1 MIDVRHAEMPSY
13 MSRPTVSRQLPQT
26 GPTDPLRRMQQV
38 EGREWW
44 LWGFAV
50 VVTLV
55 LTFGILSLTFP
66 GFHLPTDG
74 LYTLS
79 LKEWVRGLVALVV
92 LFDIYTIY
100 QHLLLQRVRRQ
111 LAENNKLFQLISENA
126 ADMIAVVDTD
136 GHRVYNS
143 PAYQRILGYS
153 PEELA
158 ATLATHQIHPDDC
171 ARVLE
176 AAEKARLT
184 GIGER
189 LEYRIRHKDGSW
201 RVLESTASAI
211 RGPNGESEGLVVVN
225 RDISDRKRAED
236 LLVHNAFHDGLTDL
250 PNRALFLDRLGRA
263 IAVARR
269 HADFKFAVLFID
281 IDGFKVFND
290 SLGHATGDALLIQ
303 IAHRLTGCLR
313 RVNTISR
320 TRFGDSLESPASEN
334 TLARPG
340 GDEFVVLAEELGNPS
355 DAIRVAERIQE
366 KLAVPFSLGS
376 HKIGVT
382 ASIGIVFKGHIG
394 NDAPEELL
402 RDAEI
407 AMYRAKHSGK
417 ARCEV
422 FDNAMHAG
430 ALKRLQLETDMRK
443 ALELGEFLVYYQPIV
458 SLRNKQIVGFEA
470 LTRWQRPQG
479 IVMPNEFIAVANE
492 IGVIVSIN
500 QQLMLDAFRQLR
512 RWQEIFPSDPP
523 LTMSVN
529 ISPKQFQQADLSA
542 QIGQILQQSGVDP
555 NCVNLEITETIAMA
569 DAEKSAIVL
578 QELKALGV
586 HLEIDDFGT
595 GYSSLS
601 RLQRF
606 PVDTLKIDRA
616 FISRMDSDLE
626 THEIV
631 RTIVMLAQ
639 NLGLKVV
646 AEGVETEDQ
655 VEMLKRVSCKLA
667 QGYLFSKPVAPH
679 AVEKLLECNRS
690 RATPLLRAKAAAS
703 SAG

>member
-1 MIDVRHAEMPSY
+1 MR
-13 MSRPTVSRQLPQT
+13 
-26 GPTDPLRRMQQV
+26 QV

-50 VVTLV
+50 AVTLV
-55 LTFGILSLTFP
+55 MTFGILSLTFP
-66 GFHLPTDG
+66 GFHLPTDR

-79 LKEWVRGLVALVV
+79 LKEWVRGLVALVL
-92 LFDIYTIY
+92 LFDIYTVY

-111 LAENNKLFQLISENA
+111 LAENTRLFQLISENA
-126 ADMIAVVDTD
+126 ADMIAVVDTN
-136 GHRVYNS
+136 GHRLYNS

-158 ATLATHQIHPDDC
+158 ATPATHQIHPDDC
-171 ARVLE
+171 ARVSE

-201 RVLESTASAI
+201 RMLESTASAI
-211 RGPNGESEGLVVVN
+211 RGPNGESEGLVIVN
-225 RDISDRKRAED
+225 RDITDRKRAED

-250 PNRALFLDRLGRA
+250 PNRALFLDRMGRA

-303 IAHRLTGCLR
+303 IAQRLSACLR
-313 RVNTISR
+313 RADTISR
-320 TRFGDSLESPASEN
+320 ARFDDSPELPVGEN

-394 NDAPEELL
+394 NEAPEELL

-430 ALKRLQLETDMRK
+430 AVKRLQLETDMRK
-443 ALELGEFLVYYQPIV
+443 ALEMGEFLVYYQPIV
-458 SLRNKQIVGFEA
+458 SLGNRQIVGFEA

-479 IVMPNEFIAVANE
+479 IVMPGEFIAVADE
-492 IGVIVSIN
+492 TGVIVSIN
-500 QQLMLDAFRQLR
+500 QQLMLDSFRQLR
-512 RWQEIFPSDPP
+512 RWQELFPGDPP

-529 ISPKQFQQADLSA
+529 ISPRQFQQAGLSA
-542 QIGQILQQSGVDP
+542 QISQILQQSGVDP

-569 DAEKSAIVL
+569 DAQKSAVVL

-616 FISRMDSDLE
+616 FVSRMDSDPE

-646 AEGVETEDQ
+646 AEGVETEEQ
-655 VEMLKRVSCKLA
+655 VEMLKRVSCKWA
-667 QGYLFSKPVAPH
+667 QGYLFSKPAAPP
-679 AVEKLLECNRS
+679 AVERLLECNRR
-690 RATPLLRAKAAAS
+690 RAVPLHRAKAGAS

>member
-1 MIDVRHAEMPSY
+1 MR
-13 MSRPTVSRQLPQT
+13 
-26 GPTDPLRRMQQV
+26 QV

-50 VVTLV
+50 AVTLV

-74 LYTLS
+74 IYTLS
-79 LKEWVRGLVALVV
+79 LKEWVRGLVALVL
-92 LFDIYTIY
+92 LFDIYTVY
-100 QHLLLQRVRRQ
+100 QNLLLQRVRRQ
-111 LAENNKLFQLISENA
+111 LAENTKLFQLISENA

-136 GHRVYNS
+136 GRRLYNS

-153 PEELA
+153 SEELA
-158 ATLATHQIHPDDC
+158 ATPATHQIHPDDC
-171 ARVLE
+171 ARVSE

-211 RGPNGESEGLVVVN
+211 RGPNGKSEGLVIVN
-225 RDISDRKRAED
+225 RDITDRKRAED
-236 LLVHNAFHDGLTDL
+236 LLMHNAFHDGLTDL

-303 IAHRLTGCLR
+303 IAQRLTACLR
-313 RVNTISR
+313 RTDTISR
-320 TRFGDSLESPASEN
+320 ARFGGSPELPASEN

-366 KLAVPFSLGS
+366 ELAVPFSLGS

-382 ASIGIVFKGHIG
+382 ASIGIVFKGHIA
-394 NDAPEELL
+394 NEAPEELL

-417 ARCEV
+417 SRCEV

-479 IVMPNEFIAVANE
+479 IVMPGEFIAVANE
-492 IGVIVSIN
+492 TGVIVSIN
-500 QQLMLDAFRQLR
+500 QQLMLDSFRQLR
-512 RWQEIFPSDPP
+512 RWQELFPSDPP

-529 ISPKQFQQADLSA
+529 ISPKQFQQAGLSA

-569 DAEKSAIVL
+569 DAQKSAIVL

-616 FISRMDSDLE
+616 FVSRMDSDLE

-639 NLGLKVV
+639 NLGLNVV

-655 VEMLKRVSCKLA
+655 VEMLKRVRCKLA
-667 QGYLFSKPVAPH
+667 QGYLFSKPAAPH

-690 RATPLLRAKAAAS
+690 RVAPLLRAKAAAS
-703 SAG
+703 SAQ

>member
-1 MIDVRHAEMPSY
+1 
-13 MSRPTVSRQLPQT
+13 L
-26 GPTDPLRRMQQV
+26 
-38 EGREWW
+38 
-44 LWGFAV
+44 
-50 VVTLV
+50 
-55 LTFGILSLTFP
+55 
-66 GFHLPTDG
+66 
-74 LYTLS
+74 
-79 LKEWVRGLVALVV
+79 
-92 LFDIYTIY
+92 LFDIYTVY
-100 QHLLLQRVRRQ
+100 QHMLLQRVRRQ

-136 GHRVYNS
+136 GQRLYNS
-143 PAYQRILGYS
+143 PSYQRILGYS

-158 ATLATHQIHPDDC
+158 ATPATHQIHPDDR

-184 GIGER
+184 GTGER
-189 LEYRIRHKDGSW
+189 LEYRIRHRDGSW

-225 RDISDRKRAED
+225 RDITDRKRAED

-303 IAHRLTGCLR
+303 IARRLTACLR
-313 RVNTISR
+313 RVDTISR
-320 TRFGDSLESPASEN
+320 ARFGDSPELPAGEN

-382 ASIGIVFKGHIG
+382 ASIGIVFKGQIG
-394 NDAPEELL
+394 NEAPEELL

-417 ARCEV
+417 SHCEV

-458 SLRNKQIVGFEA
+458 SLHNKQIVGFEA

-479 IVMPNEFIAVANE
+479 IVMPGEFIAVANE
-492 IGVIVSIN
+492 TGLIVSMN

-512 RWQEIFPSDPP
+512 RWQELFPSDPP

-529 ISPKQFQQADLSA
+529 ISPKQFQQAGLSV

-569 DAEKSAIVL
+569 DAQKSAVVL

-616 FISRMDSDLE
+616 FISQMDSDLE

-631 RTIVMLAQ
+631 RTIVMLAR

-655 VEMLKRVSCKLA
+655 VEMLRRVSCKLA

-679 AVEKLLECNRS
+679 AVERLLECNRS
-690 RATPLLRAKAAAS
+690 RVAPLLRAKESAS